1 MLTDADE
8 LTTDDGAWELLL
20 HSCQSVRM
28 PCTYGAPEVG
38 LELETELTLELEECE
53 DDLPVLQ
60 ISLRAARTNALL
72 RSRRGRVRR
81 LSSGH
86 GLARRRDMVA
96 AALLARLARR
106 FLVVRAA
113 TSDDEPQ
120 ASTHE
125 LLLLGLPVDEV
136 WWTLDECSGFLD
148 EVVCSGFLDE
158 VLCSGFLDEVVCSGF
173 LLEVLC
179 SGSLLEVLCALIE
192 VVWWGL
198 DVATWCLDDDDDFLT
213 TLRTTRLWPRLL
225 WPAPK
230 SAAAR
235 VKRVMRAREKRMAK

>member
-148 EVVCSGFLDE
+148 EVVCSGFL
-158 VLCSGFLDEVVCSGF
+158 
-173 LLEVLC
+173 LEVLC